1 MSQVEYIVR
10 VEGMHNSFGLGEKIG
25 DGITLFR
32 AGMYNL
38 TAEEID
44 AKVKQTRA
52 RKVEKL

>member
-10 VEGMHNSFGLGEKIG
+10 VEGMHNSFGFGEKIS

-38 TAEEID
+38 TAEELD

>member
-1 MSQVEYIVR
+1 MSRVEYIVR

-38 TAEEID
+38 TAEELD